1 MKNQPIPEVDRSK
14 TTSIALLFGTAAL
27 IFVGGAAFTAYSV
40 VSDVQFPM
48 LGSEVHGAVLG
59 AILMFLGI
67 RYLLS
72 VRKLSLEVYKS
83 TSRFSWENFRSEKSR
98 QRQTHRR

>member
-1 MKNQPIPEVDRSK
+1 MKNQTLPEVDRSK
-14 TTSIALLFGTAAL
+14 TTPIAFLFATATL
-27 IFVGGAAFTAYSV
+27 IFLAGAAFTVYSV
-40 VSDVQFPM
+40 IADIQFPM

-72 VRKLSLEVYKS
+72 VRKLSSEVYKS
-83 TSRFSWENFRSEKSR
+83 TSRFSWENFRSDKSR
-98 QRQTHRR
+98 QRQTRRS

>member
-14 TTSIALLFGTAAL
+14 TTSITFLFGMAAL
-27 IFVGGAAFTAYSV
+27 IFLSGAAFTLYSV
-40 VSDVQFPM
+40 LADVQFPM

-72 VRKLSLEVYKS
+72 VRKLSTEVYRS
-83 TSRFSWENFRSEKSR
+83 SSRFSWENFRSEKSR
-98 QRQTHRR
+98 QRQTRRH